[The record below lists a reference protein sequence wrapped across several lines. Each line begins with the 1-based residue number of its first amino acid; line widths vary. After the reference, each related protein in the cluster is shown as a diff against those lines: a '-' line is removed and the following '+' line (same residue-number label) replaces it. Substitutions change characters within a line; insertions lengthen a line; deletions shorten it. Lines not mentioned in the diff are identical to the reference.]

1 MHEYLEKRY
10 ALALYNIAE
19 KKNQVDEYL
28 SEISKLV
35 DILDADTDLQKIVLL
50 PQISTTKKKEIIT
63 NIFRNKVN
71 DDILSFL
78 TLLLEKKRF
87 MELGGIYKSMIEIQL
102 QKNNTVIAN
111 VVTVIP
117 LIDEERNTLREKLSS
132 MYNKKIV
139 FEEKLDKDIIGGVF
153 IRVGDD
159 VIDGTV
165 KSKIFDMKRLML
177 KRE

>member
-19 KKNQVDEYL
+19 RKNQVDEYL
-28 SEISKLV
+28 SEISDLV
-35 DILDADTDLQKIVLL
+35 DILDSDTDLQKIVLL

-63 NIFRNKVN
+63 NVFQNKVN
-71 DDILSFL
+71 EDILSFL
-78 TLLLEKKRF
+78 ILLLEKKRF
-87 MELGGIYKSMIEIQL
+87 MELGGISKAMKEIHL

-117 LIDEERNTLREKLSS
+117 LNNEERNSLREKLST
-132 MYNKKIV
+132 MYNKKII
-139 FEEKLDKDIIGGVF
+139 FEEKLDSEIIGGVF
-153 IRVGDD
+153 VRIGDD

-165 KSKIFDMKRLML
+165 KSKIFEMKRLML